1 MSKNTE
7 SSAEQRRVALAA
19 LPRASLARLTE
30 HFALLVADRRVADDH
45 IDALVR
51 TRHVDFAEI
60 LGLLSREDLKAA
72 CEALGLDASGR
83 EKQPLID
90 RILGRELTLIPAT
103 KGSATQA
110 SAVRASASSAS
121 AAPASAAAAID
132 LDPSA
137 KLTREQL
144 EGYLWA
150 AADILR
156 GSIDSSDYKGFIFG
170 HLFLKRLA
178 TATRRWTF
186 ATAATRSAS

>member
-1 MSKNTE
+1 M
-7 SSAEQRRVALAA
+7 ALAA

-51 TRHVDFAEI
+51 TRHVDFAEL

-103 KGSATQA
+103 KGSAAQA
-110 SAVRASASSAS
+110 SAGQASASS
-121 AAPASAAAAID
+121 APASAAAAID

-170 HLFLKRLA
+170 LLFLKRLA

-186 ATAATRSAS
+186 ATVATRSAS

>member
-1 MSKNTE
+1 M
-7 SSAEQRRVALAA
+7 ALAA

-51 TRHVDFAEI
+51 TRPVDFAEL

-90 RILGRELTLIPAT
+90 RILGRELTLIPST
-103 KGSATQA
+103 KGSATHA
-110 SAVRASASSAS
+110 SAVRAA
-121 AAPASAAAAID
+121 ASAAAAID